1 MNSPEGRLKAIT
13 VTSILLLLGAV
24 GWGTFEA
31 RKYSA
36 LEADFNEEKLKH
48 ELLYSEKLT
57 LEKELGSN
65 NQQIAALLKKR
76 QELEEALAKARERD
90 PNSDVLARLRN
101 ENSLA
106 QKKYRELESAKQRLE
121 QQLAELNNTLVQAQS
136 ENKEL
141 NATLASLQQ
150 TNKNL
155 NEELSRAQL
164 AYYDRVMVES
174 LRGKNDKLVAKAS
187 RTRKIRANVWVPAN
201 LRDVQFKVI
210 DPHGDVLSKPEGGT
224 LAVRV
229 VNKGEAVTSAGKSLL
244 GGYQEIE
251 MIFLPKKKL
260 QPGIYQIE
268 VTSENLVVGSLKQ
281 RLR

>member
-1 MNSPEGRLKAIT
+1 MNSPQSRLKAIT
-13 VTSILLLLGAV
+13 VTSILLLLGAI
-24 GWGTFEA
+24 GWGTFEV

-36 LEADFNEEKLKH
+36 LETDFNEEKLKY

-57 LEKELGSN
+57 LEKELGAN
-65 NQQIAALLKKR
+65 NEQIAELLKRR
-76 QELEEALAKARERD
+76 QELEDALAKAREKVPD
-90 PNSDVLARLRN
+90 NDAIVRLRN
-101 ENSLA
+101 ENKLA
-106 QKKYRELESAKQRLE
+106 QKRYSELESSKQRLE
-121 QQLAELNNTLVQAQS
+121 QQLADLNSSLALAQS
-136 ENKEL
+136 QNKEL
-141 NATLASLQQ
+141 NENLASLQQ
-150 TNKNL
+150 SNKNL

-210 DPHGDVLSKPEGGT
+210 DPQGNVLSKPEGGT

-229 VNKGEAVTSAGKSLL
+229 VNKGEAVTSAGKSLV

-260 QPGIYQIE
+260 QPGTYQIE
-268 VTSENLVVGSLKQ
+268 VTSENLLVGSLKQ